1 MAKFFSFSS
10 REVPITFFEGPGVVT
25 VRLKISDETDKAFV
39 RGAELLKQGT
49 EAQDISQ
56 RKKLWTEAVDALIG
70 AENRE
75 KILARSPMQDSFAL
89 AEIYR
94 WVVDAYGGAKV
105 KNLSASAR

>member
-10 REVPITFFEGPGVVT
+10 REVPITFFEGPAAVT
-25 VRLKISDETDKAFV
+25 VRLKISDETDKASV

-56 RKKLWTEAVDALIG
+56 RKKLWTEAVDALMG

-75 KILARSPMQDSFAL
+75 KITALMEKGELPGKYALFIDDTEHALCLEDS
-89 AEIYR
+89 
-94 WVVDAYGGAKV
+94 K
-105 KNLSASAR
+105 